1 MMAEHLNG
9 TASSS
14 SSSSTSVLE
23 KWEKEEAAAAAAAA
37 AESHGHGR
45 GADRPDSLN
54 ASIAAGPLTN
64 FIQQNT
70 PTVTKCSAERRAF
83 SNDSL
88 TGRVRDTYDAICAL
102 RKRDNQV

>member
-14 SSSSTSVLE
+14 LSSSTSVLE
-23 KWEKEEAAAAAAAA
+23 KWEKEEAAAAAAV

-45 GADRPDSLN
+45 GTDHTDSLN
-54 ASIAAGPLTN
+54 ASIAAGSLTN

-70 PTVTKCSAERRAF
+70 RTVTKCSAERRAF

>member
-1 MMAEHLNG
+1 MMAEHFNG

-23 KWEKEEAAAAAAAA
+23 KWEKEEAAAAAA

-64 FIQQNT
+64 FSQQNT
-70 PTVTKCSAERRAF
+70 RTVTKCSAERRAF

>member
-9 TASSS
+9 TA
-14 SSSSTSVLE
+14 SSSTSVLE
-23 KWEKEEAAAAAAAA
+23 KWEKEEAAAAAAA
-37 AESHGHGR
+37 ESHGHGR
-45 GADRPDSLN
+45 GTDHPDSLN

-70 PTVTKCSAERRAF
+70 RTVTKCSAERRAF